1 MLTIFS
7 RVCWPSTCLLWR
19 NVYLVLLPIFLIGLF
34 HSLILSYISCLY
46 ILDIYDFQNKIMHTP
61 PASVLPITTSTMLW
75 ETPSWDVNKRRITY
89 VKMEMDL
96 TLVLRAIHKWVL
108 GRSLEVILRV
118 SWPVMSSQ
126 GRRRFVGRKYAD

>member
-1 MLTIFS
+1 M
-7 RVCWPSTCLLWR
+7 
-19 NVYLVLLPIFLIGLF
+19 
-34 HSLILSYISCLY
+34 
-46 ILDIYDFQNKIMHTP
+46 DIYDFQNKIMHTP